1 VNALSAA
8 AEELSKSGAEAEVTA
23 AAAEKLKAFRDKW
36 TELET
41 AVAGRVKLGQNYVA
55 FHKKAQQVHVFPSH
69 TIIPTILSILHFI
82 S

>member
-8 AEELSKSGAEAEVTA
+8 AEELSKSGAESEVTA

-41 AVAGRVKLGQNYVA
+41 TVNSRLKLAQTYVA
-55 FHKKAQQVHVFPSH
+55 FHKKAQQVRFMDSVVFLEIKKCL
-69 TIIPTILSILHFI
+69 T
-82 S
+82 

>member
-8 AEELSKSGAEAEVTA
+8 AEELSKSGAEADVTA

-41 AVAGRVKLGQNYVA
+41 AVAARVKLGQIYVA
-55 FHKKAQQVHVFPSH
+55 FHKKAQQVRSAISL
-69 TIIPTILSILHFI
+69 TYSLSVVI
-82 S
+82 